1 MTKVIQIINRN
12 KSSSQEKV
20 LFCPVFIL
28 MVLLLTNLI
37 DGSHAEPVPVSVLQ
51 WLNLHLKIICQDKGE
66 KDDDD
71 EEEDDKP
78 FYLLAGLPQLGANH
92 CLASGQVPQS
102 GIWPSFLYHFVKIKS
117 T

>member
-1 MTKVIQIINRN
+1 M
-12 KSSSQEKV
+12 
-20 LFCPVFIL
+20 
-28 MVLLLTNLI
+28 LLTNLV
-37 DGSHAEPVPVSVLQ
+37 DGSHTESVPVSVLQ

-71 EEEDDKP
+71 VEDDDEDDRP

-92 CLASGQVPQS
+92 CPASDQVPQS
-102 GIWPSFLYHFVKIKS
+102 GIWSAFLYWSVFNYLNFKS